1 MKFYNLKTR
10 SYVEVGEN
18 DVKKKEMVRKTKN
31 GELVRYALVGKH
43 GGQTLYKF
51 VKKAEYDAL
60 KADVIKD

>member
-10 SYVEVGEN
+10 SYVEVEDK

-31 GELVRYALVGKH
+31 GELIRYALVGTH

-51 VKKAEYDAL
+51 VKKADYDAL
-60 KADVIKD
+60 KSDVIKD